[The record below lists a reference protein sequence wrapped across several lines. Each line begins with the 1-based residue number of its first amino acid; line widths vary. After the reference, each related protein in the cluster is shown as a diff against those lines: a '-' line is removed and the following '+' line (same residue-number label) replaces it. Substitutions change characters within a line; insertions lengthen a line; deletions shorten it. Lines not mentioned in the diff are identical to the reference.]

1 MLILRL
7 PAPFIDIYS
16 SAVFVRG
23 GVEFRSDE
31 GSDDFWVG
39 GHYLGQAVNGQVGL
53 FVDTWHTTSDGLFD
67 CALIDRW
74 IL

>member
-31 GSDDFWVG
+31 GSNDFWVG

-53 FVDTWHTTSDGLFD
+53 FVDT
-67 CALIDRW
+67 
-74 IL
+74 